1 MRLTDQLQSVLSAA
15 ASLEKEYAEQGD
27 RVSALVAELAALRE
41 RLPTTPVT
49 RATQWGF
56 AANDADALAAVKA
69 GLVRMK
75 ADGGGWLRLWTS
87 NFAVLSSGNVALI
100 DAAVDAGVS
109 VVLCVQPKDTD
120 PENFGTPDFA
130 AFVAKNA
137 ARLRKCAYVEAGNE
151 LNLAQYRPDDFGGS
165 NDWHAAYV
173 ARWLKPLSAALATIG
188 VKTLCTSVTDTY
200 APANYAPQHD
210 ALLAAGAAA
219 CCDGVAL
226 HCYFRPQSLPDLT
239 TILSNLGRWNKP
251 VYVTECNVLTKGLTP
266 AQWQTQIGPYLS
278 TLKTAGVAAIAFY
291 RGVAKANGKWTWPVL
306 FDDAGKPTDAY
317 ATLLTA
323 MK

>member
-15 ASLEKEYAEQGD
+15 ASMEKEFAEQGD
-27 RVSALVAELAALRE
+27 RVSALVAEIAALRE
-41 RLPTTPVT
+41 KLPTPPTA

-56 AANDADALAAVKA
+56 AANDADPTAAVKA

-75 ADGGGWLRLWTS
+75 ADGGVWLRLWTS
-87 NFAVLSSGNVALI
+87 NFGSLSGGNVALI
-100 DAAVDAGVS
+100 DAAADAGVS
-109 VVLCVQPKDTD
+109 VILCVQPKDGE
-120 PENFGTPDFA
+120 PEPFGTPDFA
-130 AFVAKNA
+130 GFVAKNA

-151 LNLAQYRPDDFGGS
+151 LNLVQYRPDDFGGGS
-165 NDWHAAYV
+165 DWHGPYV
-173 ARWLKPLSAALATIG
+173 ARWLKPLSTALATIG

-200 APANYAPQHD
+200 TPANYAPQHD

-226 HCYFRPQSLPDLT
+226 HCYFRPQSLTDLT
-239 TILSNLGRWNKP
+239 TILTNLGRWNKP
-251 VYVTECNVLTKGLTP
+251 VYVTECNVLTKGLSP
-266 AQWQTQIGPYLS
+266 AQWQAQIGPYLS
-278 TLKTAGVAAIAFY
+278 TLKTAGVAAINFY
-291 RGVAKANGKWTWPVL
+291 RGVAKPNGKWTWPVL

-317 ATLLTA
+317 ATVLAA